1 MDRGKMRPDAGALAG
16 RVALVTGAG
25 SGIGRAIAI
34 RYAEA
39 GAHVFALDRDP
50 RAAAATAAEAGA
62 AGGRGTAIVCDVTDA
77 AAVEAAVGRVSETG
91 GGLDVVVNNA
101 GISVLGA
108 VHTLSEEQW
117 DRQLDVNVKSV
128 FLVSRAAWPHLVARG
143 GGALLNTASVLG
155 LKAERDDAAAYCAS
169 KAAVL
174 MLTRCMALDGAPHG
188 IRSNA
193 VCPGYVT
200 GPMLDAYAAA
210 QPDGEA
216 ARAAVAR
223 QHPLGWLGEPRDVA
237 EAFLYL
243 ASDAA
248 RWVTGAVLS
257 VDGGMSVA

>member
-1 MDRGKMRPDAGALAG
+1 MSSDQNQRLDG

-25 SGIGRAIAI
+25 SGIGRAIAT
-34 RYAEA
+34 RYGAA
-39 GAHVFALDRDP
+39 GAHVFALDRDLDSAE
-50 RAAAATAAEAGA
+50 RAAAAIVA
-62 AGGRGTAIVCDVTDA
+62 AGGRAAAIACDVTDA
-77 AAVEAAVGRVSETG
+77 AAVAAAVARVSEQG
-91 GGLDVVVNNA
+91 GGIDVVVNNA

-108 VHTLSEEQW
+108 VHTLSEQEW

-128 FLVSRAAWPHLVARG
+128 FLVSRAVWPHLVERG
-143 GGALLNTASVLG
+143 GGALLNTGSVLG
-155 LKAERDDAAAYCAS
+155 LRAERDDAAAYCAS

-174 MLTRCMALDGAPHG
+174 MLTRCMALDGAAHG

-200 GPMLDAYAAA
+200 GPMLDHYTSA
-210 QPDGEA
+210 QPDAAA
-216 ARAAVAR
+216 ARAAVAA
-223 QHPLGWLGEPRDVA
+223 QHPLGWLGEPADVA

>member
-1 MDRGKMRPDAGALAG
+1 MERNSATRLSGK
-16 RVALVTGAG
+16 VALVTGAG
-25 SGIGRAIAI
+25 SGIGSEIAS
-34 RYAEA
+34 RFAAE
-39 GAHVFALDRDP
+39 GARVFALDRD
-50 RAAAATAAEAGA
+50 RDAATRTAAAVIARGGSATAVE
-62 AGGRGTAIVCDVTDA
+62 CDVTNGE
-77 AAVEAAVGRVSETG
+77 AVAAAVGRTREEAG
-91 GGLDVVVNNA
+91 GIDVVVNNA

-108 VHTLSEEQW
+108 VHTLSEEAW

-128 FLVSRAAWPHLVARG
+128 FLVSRAAWPHLVERG
-143 GGALLNTASVLG
+143 GGVLLNTASVLG
-155 LKAERDDAAAYCAS
+155 LRAVPDDAAAYCTS

-200 GPMLDAYAAA
+200 GPMLDSYTAT
-210 QPDGEA
+210 QPDERSA
-216 ARAAVAR
+216 LAEVAR
-223 QHPLGWLGEPRDVA
+223 QHPLGWLGDPADVA

-248 RWVTGAVLS
+248 RWVTGAILS